1 MTLREFLTEV
11 VRPNVAEFNV
21 YSDSLRWAY
30 NAVAAVDALA
40 AHIYVWCT
48 MNAPAELTIQ
58 NDSQYR
64 GTLAERDGG
73 GNFRLLRDIAKA
85 QKHVHLKKGNPLVKR
100 AEQVT
105 ARRMGAGELRVGGRV
120 GAAPQVVVDMKP
132 KPGDFFY
139 VTNVVDSALAFLEA
153 EMHRLGI

>member
-1 MTLREFLTEV
+1 MTPREFLTEV
-11 VRPNVAEFNV
+11 ARPNVAELNV
-21 YSDSLRWAY
+21 HSDSLRRAH

-48 MNAPAELTIQ
+48 VNAPAELTIQ
-58 NDSQYR
+58 DDSQYR
-64 GTLAERDGG
+64 GMLAVRDSG
-73 GNFRLLRDIAKA
+73 GNFSLLRDIAKA
-85 QKHVHLKKGNPLVKR
+85 QKHVHLAKGNPLVKR

-105 ARRMGAGELRVGGRV
+105 ARPMGAGELRAGGRV
-120 GAAPQVVVDMKP
+120 GAAPQVVVDMNP

-139 VTNVVDSALAFLEA
+139 VANVVDGALAFLEA